1 MKRFLKRHRF
11 TCVLVIIFILIVIL
25 GLKAR
30 DMLVPDEGKATY
42 GDRLKYINKH
52 PITDADY
59 NKVDE
64 ALKTNKSVLKVTHRL
79 QGKTINYFITFD
91 SKTSVKDA
99 KAIGDSIIKN
109 FSEDILGYYSIQV
122 SLIKEDEA
130 LNNFPIMGMKHPDAK
145 EISWTKDREIVTE
158 SEKDEE

>member
-1 MKRFLKRHRF
+1 MKRFLKRHRY
-11 TCVLVIIFILIVIL
+11 TCVLVLIFILLVIL
-25 GLKAR
+25 GLKAK
-30 DMLVPDEGKATY
+30 DMLVPDEGKPTY
-42 GDRLKYINKH
+42 GDRLKAIDKH

-59 NKVDE
+59 KKVDDE
-64 ALKTNKSVLKVTHRL
+64 LTSNKSVTKVTHRL

-91 SKTSVKDA
+91 DKVTVKDA
-99 KAIGDSIIKN
+99 KSIGDSIIKN

-122 SLIKEDEA
+122 SLIKDNEE

>member
-11 TCVLVIIFILIVIL
+11 TCVLLIIFILLVIL
-25 GLKAR
+25 GVKAK
-30 DMLVPDEGKATY
+30 DMLVPDEGKPTY
-42 GDRLKYINKH
+42 GERLKNIEKH
-52 PITDADY
+52 PVTESDY

-64 ALKTNKSVLKVTHRL
+64 ELKKNKSVLKVTHRL

-99 KAIGDSIIKN
+99 KAIGDTIIKH

-122 SLIKEDEA
+122 SLLKEDEA
-130 LNNFPIMGMKHPDAK
+130 LNNFPIMGMKHPDSK
-145 EISWTKDREIVTE
+145 SISWTKDREIVTE